1 MKLLASF
8 ALAAGLTLAQET
20 FSASPALDAA
30 VDQAVRDG
38 LIPGAVLV
46 VGRDGKILHR
56 KAYGERAL
64 VPAREP
70 MTVDT
75 IFDAASLTKVIA
87 CTPALMT
94 LFEEGKLRLA
104 DPVTVY

>member
-1 MKLLASF
+1 MKLWLALATASF
-8 ALAAGLTLAQET
+8 ALGQESY
-20 FSASPALDAA
+20 SASSALDAA
-30 VDQAVRDG
+30 VDQAVHDG

-46 VGRDGKILHR
+46 VGREGKILHR

-64 VPAREP
+64 VPEREP

-87 CTPALMT
+87 TTSALMT
-94 LFEEGKLRLA
+94 LFEAGKL
-104 DPVTVY
+104 

>member
-1 MKLLASF
+1 MH
-8 ALAAGLTLAQET
+8 
-20 FSASPALDAA
+20 
-30 VDQAVRDG
+30 DG
-38 LIPGAVLV
+38 LIPGAVLI
-46 VGRDGKILHR
+46 VGHNGKILHR

-87 CTPALMT
+87 TT
-94 LFEEGKLRLA
+94 RH
-104 DPVTVY
+104 